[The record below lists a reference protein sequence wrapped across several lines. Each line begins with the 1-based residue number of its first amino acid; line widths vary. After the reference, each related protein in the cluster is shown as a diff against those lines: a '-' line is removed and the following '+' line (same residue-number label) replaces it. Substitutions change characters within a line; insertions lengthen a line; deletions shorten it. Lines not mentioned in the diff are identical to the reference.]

1 MSSDSK
7 AVRADRT
14 VWADLRYIVD
24 TGVKPRTYVSSRD
37 SGRST
42 RREAEVDVRHMEI
55 HDGRPLAGE
64 ASLDREGFELCRL
77 SSSLTDFGDDE
88 EVERVHYREIE
99 GLIRHATG
107 AARVSVFDHIRRSSG
122 NGRPG
127 ARVPVFAVHNDYTP
141 RSAVQR
147 VRDLF
152 PGGAE
157 SLLRRRF
164 SLINAWHSIR
174 GPVESFPLAV
184 CDARSIRP
192 EDLVAA
198 DLVYEGGNGEAF
210 TRAQTPGRVGEI
222 FNLAHNPVH
231 RWFYFPHMEPDET
244 LLFKC
249 FDSALDGRAR
259 FSAHT
264 AFEDPNHGPDS
275 APRESIELRALA
287 MFG

>member
-7 AVRADRT
+7 AFARTGPYGGPPLHRRYGRQAKDLDFVPGLGQIHPARGGGGRSAHGDTRRAAAR
-14 VWADLRYIVD
+14 W
-24 TGVKPRTYVSSRD
+24 GGKPRS
-37 SGRST
+37 
-42 RREAEVDVRHMEI
+42 
-55 HDGRPLAGE
+55 
-64 ASLDREGFELCRL
+64 EGFELCRL
-77 SSSLTDFGDDE
+77 SSSLTDFHDDE
-88 EVERVHYREIE
+88 EIDRVHYREIE

-107 AARVSVFDHIRRSSG
+107 AAQVSVFDHIRRSSG

-127 ARVPVFAVHNDYTP
+127 ARVPVFAVHNDTP
-141 RSAVQR
+141 HGPPFSGFATFFRTGPEA
-147 VRDLF
+147 
-152 PGGAE
+152 
-157 SLLRRRF
+157 LLKRRF

-184 CDARSIRP
+184 CDATEHRP
-192 EDLVAA
+192 QDLVAA
-198 DLVYEGGNGEAF
+198 ELVYEGGNGEAF

-231 RWFYFPHMEPDET
+231 RWFYFPRMERDEI